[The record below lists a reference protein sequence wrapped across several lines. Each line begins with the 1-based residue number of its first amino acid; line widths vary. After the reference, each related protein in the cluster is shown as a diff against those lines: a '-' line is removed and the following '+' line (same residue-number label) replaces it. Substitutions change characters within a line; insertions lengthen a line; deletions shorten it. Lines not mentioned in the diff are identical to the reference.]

1 MSEVL
6 KDPVFNL
13 PPLREVIATFGL
25 APKKSLGQNFLLDLN
40 ITQKIARAAGN
51 LKDVTVLEV
60 GPGPGGL
67 TRALLLEGADKLIAL
82 EKDDKCISALEPLVA
97 AAGGRLKVIPQDA
110 LEFDYGAV
118 EGFKKIVANL
128 PYNISTELLMGWLD
142 HPQNIKGMT
151 LMFQKEVAQRLTA
164 VPHTKAYGRLSIL
177 TQARFDATIAFI
189 LPPSVFT
196 PAPKI
201 DSAVVQFQPRPLLDE
216 KRWDGLKILTRHA
229 FAQRRKTL
237 HNQFK
242 ALKDIG
248 FVILER
254 AGIDPQRRAE
264 TLNLDE
270 FLKMVDIY
278 LELKV

>member
-1 MSEVL
+1 MVDAL
-6 KDPVFNL
+6 KDPVYHL
-13 PPLREVIATFGL
+13 PPLREVIATFDL

-51 LKDVTVLEV
+51 LKGVTVIEV

-67 TRALLLEGADKLIAL
+67 TRSLLLEGAEKVISL
-82 EKDDKCISALEPLVA
+82 EKDDKCLRALEPLVD
-97 AAGGRLKVIPQDA
+97 AAGGRLSVISQDA
-110 LEFDYGAV
+110 LAFNYGAV
-118 EGFKKIVANL
+118 DGCKKIVANL
-128 PYNISTELLMGWLD
+128 PYNISTELLMGWLEE
-142 HPQNIKGMT
+142 PLNISGMT

-201 DSAVVQFQPRPLLDE
+201 DSAVVQFMPKPILDK
-216 KRWDGLKILTRHA
+216 KRWEGLKILTRHA

-242 ALKDIG
+242 VLKDLG
-248 FVILER
+248 GEILEK
-254 AGIDPQRRAE
+254 AQIDPQRRAE
-264 TLNLDE
+264 TLSLDE
-270 FLKMVDIY
+270 FLTMVDLYI
-278 LELKV
+278 ELKV